1 MELLDPSRVGRAMRR
16 FFSALP
22 RRVFLILMLA
32 GWALIVR
39 ASLAYFDFEELPA
52 FVLEKL
58 PLRFEKLYMFS
69 LRAHVASAIV
79 SLPLCVVL
87 MTRWLQR
94 RPSLHRWIGRV
105 AGTLVLFV
113 LVPTGAVLAFNA
125 KGGPIVSAGFLL
137 SGALIAWFMVR
148 GVAAA
153 RGRDLVAHRRA
164 MRHVFAQMSVAVSS
178 RVLMLVLDSAGVDP
192 EPAYVIALWVPVLL
206 SAAVAELSSR
216 GPLVSALFA
225 QLTQRLST
233 FWRLAFAK
241 GNSRANSPLAVLVR
255 TRPRVRTVARISR

>member
-1 MELLDPSRVGRAMRR
+1 MRR
-16 FFSALP
+16 FFAALP
-22 RRVFLILMLA
+22 RRVWLILMLA
-32 GWALIVR
+32 GWTLIVR

-58 PLRFEKLYMFS
+58 PLRFEKLWMFS

-79 SLPLCVVL
+79 SFPLCTLL

-94 RPSLHRWIGRV
+94 RPKVHRWIGRA
-105 AGTLVLFV
+105 AGSFVLFV
-113 LVPTGAVLAFNA
+113 LVPSGAVLAFNA

-137 SGALIAWFMVR
+137 SGAIIVWFMVK

-206 SAAVAELSSR
+206 SATVAELLSR
-216 GPLVSALFA
+216 GALFSA
-225 QLTQRLST
+225 AFAALQQRLSS
-233 FWRLAFAK
+233 FSRLAFAK
-241 GNSRANSPLAVLVR
+241 GNSRAIPLAILVR
-255 TRPRVRTVARISR
+255 TRPHVRTAARISR